1 MASIPTPPESVP
13 KWCDR
18 NARLFGAEGVA
29 RLAAAHVMV
38 IGLGGVGSYVVEG
51 LARAGVGRLTLVDFD
66 QVCITNLNRQCH
78 ALFSTIGRSK
88 AELMAE
94 RVLGI
99 NPAAKVEAV
108 PLFYEA
114 RTAAAFLER
123 RPDVIVDAIDNI
135 TAKLHLLATCI
146 YRAIPVVTALGASAK
161 VDPTRVRVADLR
173 KTHDDPL
180 AKTIRKN
187 LWRVYGINLK
197 RVSNLQAVYS
207 DEEVILPDPS
217 YRSSLC
223 GLECACPNQANQHH
237 TCARRRLLYGS
248 AVFVTSVFGMIA
260 AGLVT
265 RFLTGDPRVDL
276 RPTFKVLDGDEP
288 LRDPDERWRDGTLFE
303 SISTEPLDG
312 TASARSDES
321 DSSA

>member
-1 MASIPTPPESVP
+1 MTAAKGKHPPVP

-18 NARLFGAEGVA
+18 NARLFGVEGVA

-38 IGLGGVGSYVVEG
+38 IGLGGVGSYAVEG

-66 QVCITNLNRQCH
+66 EVCVTNLNRQCH
-78 ALFSTIGRSK
+78 ALPSTIGRSK

-94 RVLGI
+94 RVRAI
-99 NPAAKVEAV
+99 NPGARVEAV
-108 PLFYEA
+108 HAFYEA
-114 RTAAAFLER
+114 KTAPAFLDR

-146 YRAIPVVTALGASAK
+146 FRAIPVVTALGASAK
-161 VDPTRVRVADLR
+161 LDPTRVRVADLR

-187 LWRVYGINLK
+187 LWRVYEINLK
-197 RVSNLQAVYS
+197 RVSHLHAIYS
-207 DEEVILPDPS
+207 DEDVILPDPS

-223 GLECACPNQANQHH
+223 GFECACPNQANQHH
-237 TCARRRLLYGS
+237 TCARRRIIYGT
-248 AVFVTSVFGMIA
+248 AVFVTSVFGMTA

-265 RFLTGDPRVDL
+265 RFLAGDARIDL
-276 RPTFKVLDGDEP
+276 RPTFKVLDGDAP
-288 LRDPDERWRDGTLFE
+288 LRDPDERWREGSLVAPDD
-303 SISTEPLDG
+303 P
-312 TASARSDES
+312 
-321 DSSA
+321 DSPYPPQEVGGRDAVGP